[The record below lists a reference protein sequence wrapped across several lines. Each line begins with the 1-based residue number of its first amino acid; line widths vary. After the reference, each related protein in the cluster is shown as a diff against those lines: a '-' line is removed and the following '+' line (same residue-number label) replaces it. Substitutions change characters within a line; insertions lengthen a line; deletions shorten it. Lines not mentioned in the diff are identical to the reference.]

1 MELDICCCISIVSQ
15 LLVIVETIVVI
26 AHTKTLVPCQTM
38 LLPVLK
44 PLHLGSWLAEELHLH
59 LFELTHT
66 EDKLT
71 CNNLVTESLTNL
83 ADTER
88 QLHTTSLLY
97 VEEVYEDTLCC
108 LWAQI
113 NLVSSISRCTY
124 LSREH
129 KIELT
134 NVCPVSCTTDWVYYT
149 LVKNN
154 LLQSLQ
160 VWSLHSLGIAC
171 MKVVTLLLI
180 FKNAWVSLTELSLIE
195 RLTELLSSLSY
206 FLLYLLLVFTN
217 LILDKV
223 ISTITLL

>member
-1 MELDICCCISIVSQ
+1 MIM
-15 LLVIVETIVVI
+15 ETIVI
-26 AHTKTLVPCQTM
+26 ITHTKTLVPYQTM

-71 CNNLVTESLTNL
+71 CNNLVTEGLTNL
-83 ADTER
+83 TDTEW
-88 QLHTTSLLY
+88 QFHTTCLLNI
-97 VEEVYEDTLCC
+97 EEVYEDTLCC
-108 LWAQI
+108 FWAEI
-113 NLVSSISRCTY
+113 NLTCSLSRSTH

-129 KIELT
+129 KVELT
-134 NVCPVSCTTDWVYYT
+134 NVGPVSCTADWVNDA

-160 VWSLHSLGIAC
+160 VWSLHSLSIAC
-171 MKVVTLLLI
+171 VKVVTLLLI
-180 FKNAWVSLTELSLIE
+180 LKNTWVGLTELSLIE
-195 RLTELLSSLSY
+195 SVTKLLGSLSY
-206 FLLYLLLVFTN
+206 FLLNLLLVFTN
-217 LILDKV
+217 LILNKV